1 MSLLTRNKQCCEVQV
16 RVPAHRAE
24 GATPLVPTVWDQ
36 LAYHRAPWPGRL
48 PGGGRSRALCARP
61 RGRGKETCALTLVHS
76 RPVQGRGDP
85 QAAVCLPSIT
95 RMYIHSAYC
104 TVVYVNWSRR
114 RHPMATLSHPHI
126 GRPHARPAHSAPK
139 QSRAVRTQF
148 RGCCRAHLGSA
159 PPSSETTA
167 APARRPRARAVSG
180 SGSDRRREMG
190 GDRTRGPPGHRV
202 AAANGR
208 GTGAA
213 AIPAG
218 HAHPPVGRGATRP
231 RGRLRRRCA
240 AAGGK
245 GRPMPAIVDG
255 AARCQLPRYAP
266 FHPPL
271 GIGARPAC
279 HRSHIGGDRLA
290 TVARV
295 GGKGQ
300 GVRAGGGGSGGAA
313 KCRGG
318 WPPWQAAQPSSVCAH
333 PLHAH
338 SPFRPSRPP
347 APRPVGAVRAAAAGS

>member
-167 APARRPRARAVSG
+167 
-180 SGSDRRREMG
+180 
-190 GDRTRGPPGHRV
+190 
-202 AAANGR
+202 
-208 GTGAA
+208 
-213 AIPAG
+213 
-218 HAHPPVGRGATRP
+218 
-231 RGRLRRRCA
+231 
-240 AAGGK
+240 GGK

>member
-1 MSLLTRNKQCCEVQV
+1 MLRGAGQGAGAPRGGRHAPRADGVGPAC
-16 RVPAHRAE
+16 VPSRAM
-24 GATPLVPTVWDQ
+24 A
-36 LAYHRAPWPGRL
+36 GRL

-148 RGCCRAHLGSA
+148 RGCCRTHLGSA

-218 HAHPPVGRGATRP
+218 HAHPPVGRDATRP